1 MTPRVGLV
9 LVSHSRALAEAARG
23 LATEASPGQVPP
35 MAVAAGMPDGG
46 FGTDA
51 AAVAS
56 ACEELLGEVGTDP
69 GNGVVVLTDLGS
81 AVLSAEMA
89 LEFLSDPDA
98 PVRLAAAP
106 FVEGTLAAC
115 IAAAGGAELDAVL
128 AEARGALEPKVEQ
141 ILGPDAVAEAAPT
154 PDDTEPAGAT
164 GADSSGSVSRE
175 VTLINEAGLHARPA
189 AQVAHLASQLERE
202 FPGLSDLTVAVAGR
216 KPVTADSPMGL
227 AGLGT
232 RVGDAVTV
240 SASGEHAEEAVDRVA
255 GIIAAGFGEADPALH
270 PTSER
275 SSGRKGAQPSS
286 DVSDPNRHWTS
297 QRPTDRSHVQWPEG
311 GEQTSGVGTDG
322 AEIHGAGSPGRRGV
336 GVSPGRVVGQ
346 VARMAAAITE
356 PAGETVAEGDRP
368 AEAERIR
375 AAADTVAARLEE
387 RAKVAT
393 GEAADIL
400 STTAALVTDPSVL
413 ADAADG
419 VTNGGLDAASAVWR
433 SFGDAAAA
441 LAAVGGRTAERATDV
456 LDVRARLVAELTG
469 QTPPGLPDLDHPY
482 VLAARDLAPADTA
495 GIDPTKVLG
504 ILCSEGGPTSHTA
517 ILARSLRIPAVVGAP
532 EAGTV
537 ADGDTVLLD
546 GATGEVV
553 MDPSEEASAGAR
565 TEPAPRVALE
575 PLDGPVATTD
585 GHHVAVRAN
594 IGGPSDV
601 EAAVGS
607 GAEGVGLFRTEF
619 LFLDRATA
627 PSEDEQASLY
637 VDVLRG
643 FAGSKVVVRTLDAG
657 SDKPLPFLTE
667 AAEDNPALG
676 VRGLRTAWTHPEVL
690 STQLTAIARAAAE
703 CPDTEV
709 WVMAPMV
716 ATAEEADW
724 FAAQVR
730 SAGLAT
736 AGVMVET
743 PAAAITSA
751 AVMESLDFVS
761 LGTNDLTQYV
771 MAADRVS
778 APLAQ
783 LNDPWQPAVLR
794 MIAAT
799 VSGSGGKSV
808 GVCGEAAADPLL
820 APVLVGLGVD
830 SLSMNAAA
838 VPAVGRALAG
848 LSVQACKDAAEAALA
863 ADTVTEVKAAVAAVL
878 SR

>member
-1 MTPRVGLV
+1 MSARVGLV

-23 LATEASPGQVPP
+23 LATEASPGQLPP

-51 AAVAS
+51 AAVAM
-56 ACEELLGEVGTDP
+56 ACEEVLGEVGADP
-69 GNGVVVLTDLGS
+69 GHGVVVLTDLGS

-115 IAAAGGAELDAVL
+115 ISAGGGADLDTVL
-128 AEARGALEPKVEQ
+128 AQARGSLAPKVEQ
-141 ILGPDAVAEAAPT
+141 ILGPDAEEGTTAGSGVGSAPVG
-154 PDDTEPAGAT
+154 EPADGAVT
-164 GADSSGSVSRE
+164 RE

-202 FPGLSDLTVAVAGR
+202 FPDLRDLTVAVAGG
-216 KPVTADSPMGL
+216 KPVAADSPMGL

-232 RVGDAVTV
+232 RAGDAVTV

-255 GIIAAGFGEADPALH
+255 GIIAAGFGEADPTLRS
-270 PTSER
+270 TSEL
-275 SSGRKGAQPSS
+275 SSGPESVQTPSNGA
-286 DVSDPNRHWTS
+286 
-297 QRPTDRSHVQWPEG
+297 RSG
-311 GEQTSGVGTDG
+311 DAG
-322 AEIHGAGSPGRRGV
+322 AAGAAGAGRRGV

-346 VARMAAAITE
+346 VARMAAAIAE

-375 AAADTVAARLEE
+375 AAAEAVAARLQE
-387 RAKVAT
+387 RADAAT
-393 GEAADIL
+393 GEAAEIL
-400 STTAALVTDPSVL
+400 STTASLVTDPSVL
-413 ADAADG
+413 ADAEDG
-419 VTNGGLDAASAVWR
+419 VKNQGLDAASAVWR
-433 SFGDAAAA
+433 SFGDAATA

-469 QTPPGLPDLDHPY
+469 QTPPGLPDAEHPY
-482 VLAARDLAPADTA
+482 VLVARDLAPADTA
-495 GIDPTKVLG
+495 GIDSSLVLG

-517 ILARSLRIPAVVGAP
+517 ILARSLGIPAVVGSPSA
-532 EAGTV
+532 ASV
-537 ADGDTVLLD
+537 ASGQTVLLD
-546 GATGEVV
+546 GGTGEVV
-553 MDPSEEASAGAR
+553 IDPSDELASGAR
-565 TEPAPRVALE
+565 STPAPRVKAE
-575 PLDGPVATTD
+575 PLAGPVHTSD

-594 IGGPSDV
+594 VGGPGDV
-601 EAAVGS
+601 QAAVDAGS
-607 GAEGVGLFRTEF
+607 EGVGLFRTEF
-619 LFLDRATA
+619 LFLDRASA

-637 VDVLRG
+637 AQVLAG
-643 FAGSKVVVRTLDAG
+643 LAGSKVVVRTLDAG
-657 SDKPLPFLTE
+657 SDKPLPFLNDASE
-667 AAEDNPALG
+667 ENPALG
-676 VRGLRTAWTHPEVL
+676 VRGLRTSWTHPDVL
-690 STQLTAIARAAAE
+690 STQLAAIAKAAAQ

-716 ATAEEADW
+716 ATAEEASW
-724 FAAQVR
+724 FASTAR
-730 SAGLAT
+730 GAGLAT
-736 AGVMVET
+736 VGVMVET
-743 PAAAITSA
+743 PAAAVMSA
-751 AVMESLDFVS
+751 AVMDELDFVS

-794 MIAAT
+794 LIAST
-799 VSGSGGKSV
+799 VAGSHGKSV

-838 VPAVGRALAG
+838 VPVVGRVLAG
-848 LSVQACKDAAEAALA
+848 YSLQQCRDAAEAALA
-863 ADTVTEVKAAVAAVL
+863 ADTAAEVRAAVGSVL
-878 SR
+878 GRP